1 MNLQCANIDENKGE
15 ISEEMSNPLKFDV
28 VTETKQ
34 VKNDMIRIDVFVC
47 LFYFVSFNFFFIF

>member
-1 MNLQCANIDENKGE
+1 
-15 ISEEMSNPLKFDV
+15 MSNPLKFDV